1 MLNDIMVKESTEE
14 KARLII
20 KTFLY
25 ANKGKKYTSKQIAYF
40 VNSNPLGLGKFNLTS
55 VTVTRWIKDKH
66 RWFFRN
72 VKMERTNER
81 NVWHFWVEQ

>member
-66 RWFFRN
+66 RWFFRY
-72 VKMERTNER
+72 VKMERSNER

>member
-40 VNSNPLGLGKFNLTS
+40 VNSNPLGLGQFNLTS

-66 RWFFRN
+66 RWFFRY
-72 VKMERTNER
+72 VKMERTNEK